1 MKNLKKVLSLLLS
14 LGMVFGAAACGGDDT
29 PETPS
34 EKGTLKI
41 ASFEGGYG
49 ATWTQALADAFMAH
63 NPGITVEV
71 ECNPLIRD
79 EAVTAFETGI
89 SDYDVYFVDGVNVG
103 SYCENYGSLADISAL
118 YSETSK
124 PKAGA
129 TEESVLVKDKIR
141 PEIVKEMM
149 YGGDRPDYAG
159 KYYTVPSPSGPCS
172 LVLNIDTLN
181 LVLGAG
187 NWSEPRTTNEL
198 IALCDRIVAAE
209 AEKEIAGV
217 KYPVYPLIYS
227 GEALEY
233 WHYLYYPWIAQYGG
247 VSAWDS
253 LNSLKINGEYSQD
266 AYQPEGKLEAY
277 TVLETLIKRS
287 NGYCDDSSMN
297 NKFNASQKYFLQGR
311 ACMYITGDWLERE
324 MEGTTSYQAELKMI
338 KTPIISDLATK
349 LGISEAQLAESV
361 SAIDS
366 GLTSVEGVSAEVF
379 NKIKEA
385 RAITYTLANSAIGA
399 VHSTSQNVDL
409 AIEFFRFMYTDEGI
423 NIVLRE
429 SKSYLPVVNASK
441 YQLSGQL
448 STFRQSVNDI
458 TARQLTYI
466 YTSSK
471 DPIRYRAGV
480 EWHLGSE
487 SPEVAMGKKSNAVS
501 AYSFL
506 QSEKTLLSQ
515 KWDEFLS
522 QVS

>member
-1 MKNLKKVLSLLLS
+1 MKNLKKILCLLIS
-14 LGMVFGAAACGGDDT
+14 FGMLMGATACGGGGGT
-29 PETPS
+29 TPS

-49 ATWTQALADAFMAH
+49 GTWTKAVADAFMAH

-103 SYCENYGSLADISAL
+103 NYCESYGSLADISAL
-118 YSETSK
+118 YSKTSK
-124 PKAGA
+124 PKAGDN
-129 TEESVLVKDKIR
+129 EESILVKDKIR

-149 YGGDRPDYAG
+149 YGGDRAEFAG

-172 LVLNIDTLN
+172 LVLNTDTLDY
-181 LVLGAG
+181 VLGAG
-187 NWSEPRTTNEL
+187 NWSVPRTTDEL
-198 IALCDRIVAAE
+198 IALCDEI
-209 AEKEIAGV
+209 AEKEAEIVIDGV
-217 KYPVYPLIYS
+217 RYPVYAMIYS
-227 GEALEY
+227 GQALEY
-233 WHYLYYPWIAQYGG
+233 WHYLYYPWIAQIAGTD
-247 VSAWDS
+247 AWDS
-253 LNSLKINGEYSQD
+253 FNSLKINGEYNQA

-287 NGYCDDSSMN
+287 NGYCDIDSMA

-324 MEGTTSYQAELKMI
+324 MEGTTAYKPNLQMV
-338 KTPIISDLATK
+338 KTPIISDLGDK
-349 LGISEAQLAESV
+349 LGITDAQLASLV
-361 SAIDS
+361 SAIDNGES
-366 GLTSVEGVSAEVF
+366 SLEGISADVF
-379 NKIKEA
+379 KTVKDA

-423 NIVLRE
+423 NIILRE
-429 SKSYLPVVNASK
+429 SKSYLPVINASN
-441 YQLSGQL
+441 YVLSGDL
-448 STFRQSVNDI
+448 TTFRQSVNDI
-458 TARQLTYI
+458 TTRELTYI

-487 SPEVAMGKKSNAVS
+487 SPELAMGKKSNAQS

-506 QSEKTLLSQ
+506 QNESSLLAQ
-515 KWDEFLS
+515 KWSDFLK
-522 QVS
+522 QVI